1 MIFYHVNSKE
11 FEITEAN
18 MLNDDDLNRYARQ
31 VIIPNFDENGQE
43 KLLNT
48 KCLIVGAGGLG
59 CPVGLYTSAA
69 GFGYIE
75 IWDEDTIE
83 ITNLN
88 RQIAHKT
95 NKIGYNKAENLAK
108 ECLKINPNITVKFQS
123 SNFDISKDINIFDII
138 FDCSDNQETK
148 YALNYL
154 SHKHKK
160 ILISGSAVQ
169 MEGQLSV
176 LKSGLNNTLP
186 CYECIFPKTS
196 EKAPI
201 TNCRE
206 AGIIGSITA
215 FIASMQV
222 SEAIKEIALLN
233 YPSIAGYLIL
243 YDGFS
248 QSLDKIKITKKN
260 NCLICSN

>member
-1 MIFYHVNSKE
+1 MIFYHENSKE

-108 ECLKINPNITVKFQS
+108 ECLKINPNITVKF
-123 SNFDISKDINIFDII
+123 
-138 FDCSDNQETK
+138 
-148 YALNYL
+148 
-154 SHKHKK
+154 
-160 ILISGSAVQ
+160 
-169 MEGQLSV
+169 
-176 LKSGLNNTLP
+176 
-186 CYECIFPKTS
+186 
-196 EKAPI
+196 
-201 TNCRE
+201 
-206 AGIIGSITA
+206 
-215 FIASMQV
+215 
-222 SEAIKEIALLN
+222 
-233 YPSIAGYLIL
+233 
-243 YDGFS
+243 
-248 QSLDKIKITKKN
+248 
-260 NCLICSN
+260 

>member
-1 MIFYHVNSKE
+1 
-11 FEITEAN
+11 

-59 CPVGLYTSAA
+59 CPVGLYASAA

-75 IWDEDTIE
+75 IWDEDI
-83 ITNLN
+83 IDVTNLN
-88 RQIAHKT
+88 RQIAHK
-95 NKIGYNKAENLAK
+95 NNRVGHNKAKNLAQ
-108 ECLKINPNITVKFQS
+108 ECLGINPNISIEFEPRNLDMS
-123 SNFDISKDINIFDII
+123 ANIKNFDII

-148 YALNYL
+148 YTLNYL
-154 SHKHKK
+154 SHKYNK
-160 ILISGSAVQ
+160 ILISGSAIQ

-176 LKSGLNNTLP
+176 WKSGLNNTLP
-186 CYECIFPKTS
+186 CYECVFPKTI

-206 AGIIGSITA
+206 AGIIGPITG
-215 FIASMQV
+215 FIGSMQV
-222 SEAIKEIALLN
+222 NEAIKEIALFN
-233 YPSIAGYLIL
+233 YPSMAGYLFL

-248 QSLDKIKITKKN
+248 QSLDKIKIIKN
-260 NCLICSN
+260 NDCPICSN